1 MRHAEFTAVGR
12 SPLSLSLF
20 DYAGLSRAQFVV
32 GIEWLPEDLSARKGR
47 LTRHQRLALRD
58 LCRRVIT
65 ESVPEVDPGVARQLD
80 QWLRRARF
88 VRLQIR
94 H

>member
-20 DYAGLSRAQFVV
+20 DYAGLSRAQYVF
-32 GIEWLPEDLSARKGR
+32 GIEWLPEDLSDGKGR
-47 LTRHQRLALRD
+47 LSRRQRLSLRD
-58 LCRRVIT
+58 LCRRAT
-65 ESVPEVDPGVARQLD
+65 KEPLPEIDQDIAREVE
-80 QWLRRARF
+80 QWLRWARF